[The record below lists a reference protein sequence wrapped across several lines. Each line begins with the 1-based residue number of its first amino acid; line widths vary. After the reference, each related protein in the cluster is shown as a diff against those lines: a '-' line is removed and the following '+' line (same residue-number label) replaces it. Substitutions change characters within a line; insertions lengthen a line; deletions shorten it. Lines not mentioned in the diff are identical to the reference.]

1 MCDFLK
7 NNQSMSIP
15 TSVTTRYSDDELKEF
30 KVVIDAKLDKARSQY
45 ASLKEQLKDITEN
58 NNDDFAK
65 DITDFSSIQTEV
77 EMLNNMANHQRKYIQ
92 DLENA
97 LIRINNKSYGICVV
111 SGELID
117 KKRLMAVPTTTK
129 SVTAKT
135 LSEMKDVQMPKER
148 SRGFDD
154 LEEAEEEKPARKAE
168 PKRPVIITKVIK
180 KPTSKAA
187 AEIDE
192 DDLDKIF
199 SELDVIKELDEAE
212 LGIDDEDDD
221 DSFTDDEDLD
231 MIADDEPEDYDDDED
246 ME

>member
-1 MCDFLK
+1 M
-7 NNQSMSIP
+7 NPS
-15 TSVTTRYSDDELKEF
+15 SVTTRYSDDDLKEF
-30 KVVIDAKLDKARSQY
+30 KIIIDSKLEKARSQY

-117 KKRLMAVPTTTK
+117 KKRLTAVPTTTK

-135 LSEMKDVQMPKER
+135 LSEMKDVQVPKER

-154 LEEAEEEKPARKAE
+154 LDDSDDDKPVKKAE
-168 PKRPVIITKVIK
+168 VKKPVIITKVIK
-180 KPTSKAA
+180 KPSASKAIV
-187 AEIDE
+187 ETDD

-199 SELDVIKELDEAE
+199 SELDVIKELDEAD
-212 LGIDDEDDD
+212 LGIDDEEV
-221 DSFTDDEDLD
+221 DSFDDDEDLD
-231 MIADDEPEDYDDDED
+231 MIADDEPEDYDDED

>member
-1 MCDFLK
+1 
-7 NNQSMSIP
+7 MSTP
-15 TSVTTRYSDDELKEF
+15 VNVTTRYSDDELKEF
-30 KVVIDAKLDKARSQY
+30 KDIIDNKLAKASEQY

-65 DITDFSSIQTEV
+65 DITDFSSIQSEL

-111 SGELID
+111 TGELIE
-117 KKRLMAVPTTTK
+117 KKRLLAVPTTTK
-129 SVTAKT
+129 SVVAKT
-135 LSEMKDVQMPKER
+135 QSEMKDVQVPKDR
-148 SRGFDD
+148 ARGFDD
-154 LEEAEEEKPARKAE
+154 IDEAEEDKPAKKAE

-180 KPTSKAA
+180 KSSATKAA
-187 AEIDE
+187 AEIDD

-212 LGIDDEDDD
+212 LGIDDGDDTSFD
-221 DSFTDDEDLD
+221 DEEDLD
-231 MIADDEPEDYDDDED
+231 MIADDEPEDYDDED
-246 ME
+246 M

>member
-1 MCDFLK
+1 
-7 NNQSMSIP
+7 MSLP
-15 TSVTTRYSDDELKEF
+15 SNVTSRYSDDDLKEF
-30 KVVIDAKLDKARSQY
+30 KLLIDDKLEKAKNQY

-111 SGELID
+111 TGELID

-135 LSEMKDVQMPKER
+135 QSEMKDVQVPKDR
-148 SRGFDD
+148 ARGFDD
-154 LEEAEEEKPARKAE
+154 IDDGDEEKPVKRAE
-168 PKRPVIITKVIK
+168 SKKPVIITKVIK
-180 KPTSKAA
+180 KPSSTSKAI
-187 AEIDE
+187 AEIDD

-212 LGIDDEDDD
+212 LGIDDDD
-221 DSFTDDEDLD
+221 DSFAEDEDLD
-231 MIADDEPEDYDDDED
+231 MIADDEPEDYEDDD

>member
-1 MCDFLK
+1 
-7 NNQSMSIP
+7 MSTP
-15 TSVTTRYSDDELKEF
+15 VNVTTRYSDDELKEF
-30 KVVIDAKLDKARSQY
+30 KDIIDNKLAKASEQY

-65 DITDFSSIQTEV
+65 DITDFSSIQSEL

-111 SGELID
+111 TGELIE
-117 KKRLMAVPTTTK
+117 KKRLLAVPTTTK
-129 SVTAKT
+129 SVVAKT
-135 LSEMKDVQMPKER
+135 QSEMKDVQVPKDR
-148 SRGFDD
+148 ARGFDD
-154 LEEAEEEKPARKAE
+154 IDEAEEDKPAKKAE

-180 KPTSKAA
+180 KSSATKAA
-187 AEIDE
+187 AEIED

-212 LGIDDEDDD
+212 LGIDDGDDTSFD
-221 DSFTDDEDLD
+221 DEEDLD
-231 MIADDEPEDYDDDED
+231 MIADDEPEDYDDED
-246 ME
+246 M

>member
-1 MCDFLK
+1 
-7 NNQSMSIP
+7 MSIQ

-30 KVVIDAKLDKARSQY
+30 KEILDSKLDKARNQY
-45 ASLKEQLKDITEN
+45 NSLKDQLKDITEN

-111 SGELID
+111 SGELIE

-148 SRGFDD
+148 ARGFDD
-154 LEEAEEEKPARKAE
+154 LDDSDDERPVRKSE
-168 PKRPVIITKVIK
+168 PKKPVIITKVIK
-180 KPTSKAA
+180 KPSAVKAA
-187 AEIDE
+187 AEIDD

-212 LGIDDEDDD
+212 LGLDDEEDDGF
-221 DSFTDDEDLD
+221 SDDEDLD
-231 MIADDEPEDYDDDED
+231 MIADDEPEDYDDED

>member
-1 MCDFLK
+1 
-7 NNQSMSIP
+7 MSVP
-15 TSVTTRYSDDELKEF
+15 SNVTTRYSDEDLQEF
-30 KVVIDAKLDKARSQY
+30 KSIIDKKLDKAKEQY
-45 ASLKEQLKDITEN
+45 QSLREQLKDITEN

-65 DITDFSSIQTEV
+65 DITDFSSLQSEV

-111 SGELID
+111 TGELID

-135 LSEMKDVQMPKER
+135 QSEMKDVMVVPKEKQ
-148 SRGFDD
+148 RGFDD
-154 LEEAEEEKPARKAE
+154 LDEEDDKPKSPAKAD
-168 PKRPVIITKVIK
+168 PKKPVIITKVIK
-180 KPTSKAA
+180 KSGTAKAVNPL
-187 AEIDE
+187 DD

-199 SELDVIKELDEAE
+199 SELDVIKELDDSE
-212 LGIDDEDDD
+212 LNIDDEDD
-221 DSFTDDEDLD
+221 SFTSDADDDDLD

>member
-1 MCDFLK
+1 MITPS
-7 NNQSMSIP
+7 N
-15 TSVTTRYSDDELKEF
+15 VTTRYSDEDLKEF
-30 KVVIDAKLDKARSQY
+30 KKLLEDKFEKAKSQY
-45 ASLKEQLKDITEN
+45 LSLKEQLKDITEN

-97 LIRINNKSYGICVV
+97 LIRINNKSYGICVTT
-111 SGELID
+111 GELID

-135 LSEMKDVQMPKER
+135 QSEMKDVQVPKDR
-148 SRGFDD
+148 MRGFDD
-154 LEEAEEEKPARKAE
+154 IDDGDDEKPVRKAE
-168 PKRPVIITKVIK
+168 PKKPVIITKVIK
-180 KPTSKAA
+180 KPSSASKASA
-187 AEIDE
+187 DIDD

-199 SELDVIKELDEAE
+199 SELDVIKELDEAD
-212 LGIDDEDDD
+212 LGIDEDDD
-221 DSFTDDEDLD
+221 SFSDDEDLD
-231 MIADDEPEDYDDDED
+231 MIADDEPEDYDDDD

>member
-1 MCDFLK
+1 
-7 NNQSMSIP
+7 MSIP
-15 TSVTTRYSDDELKEF
+15 TSVTTRYSDDDLKEF
-30 KVVIDAKLDKARSQY
+30 KDLLDSKLEKARSQY
-45 ASLKEQLKDITEN
+45 MSLKEQLKDITEN

-65 DITDFSSIQTEV
+65 DITDFSSIQSEI

-111 SGELID
+111 TGELID

-135 LSEMKDVQMPKER
+135 ISEMKDVQMPKDR

-154 LEEAEEEKPARKAE
+154 LEDADEEKPARKSE
-168 PKRPVIITKVIK
+168 PKKPVIITKVIK
-180 KPTSKAA
+180 KPTASKAV
-187 AEIDE
+187 AEIDD

-212 LGIDDEDDD
+212 LGLDDEDDD
-221 DSFTDDEDLD
+221 GFSDDEDLD
-231 MIADDEPEDYDDDED
+231 MIADDDPEDYDEED

>member
-1 MCDFLK
+1 
-7 NNQSMSIP
+7 MS
-15 TSVTTRYSDDELKEF
+15 SENVTVRYSDEDLAEF
-30 KVVIDAKLDKARSQY
+30 KAVIDSKLDKAMEQY
-45 ASLKEQLKDITEN
+45 QSLKEQLKDITEN
-58 NNDDFAK
+58 NTDDFAK
-65 DITDFSSIQTEV
+65 DITDFSSIQTEI

-117 KKRLMAVPTTTK
+117 KKRLLAVPTTTK

-135 LSEMKDVQMPKER
+135 QSEMKDKMIIPKEKL
-148 SRGFDD
+148 RGFDD
-154 LEEAEEEKPARKAE
+154 EMDMDDEKPVKKSE
-168 PKRPVIITKVIK
+168 PKSPVIITKVIK
-180 KPTSKAA
+180 KSTKAKPV
-187 AEIDE
+187 DPLDD

-212 LGIDDEDDD
+212 LNIEEDDHD
-221 DSFTDDEDLD
+221 VSYDSEEDLD
-231 MIADDEPEDYDDDED
+231 MIADEEEYDEED

>member
-1 MCDFLK
+1 
-7 NNQSMSIP
+7 MS
-15 TSVTTRYSDDELKEF
+15 SENVTVRYTDEDLNEF
-30 KVVIDAKLDKARSQY
+30 KAVIDSKLDKAMVQY
-45 ASLKEQLKDITEN
+45 QSLKEQLKDITEN
-58 NNDDFAK
+58 NTDDFAK
-65 DITDFSSIQTEV
+65 DITDFSSIQSEI

-117 KKRLMAVPTTTK
+117 KKRLLAVPTTTK

-135 LSEMKDVQMPKER
+135 QSEMKDKMMVPKEKL
-148 SRGFDD
+148 RGFDD
-154 LEEAEEEKPARKAE
+154 ELELDDEKPVKKSE
-168 PKRPVIITKVIK
+168 PKSPVIITKVIK
-180 KPTSKAA
+180 KSPATKTVNPL
-187 AEIDE
+187 DD

-212 LGIDDEDDD
+212 LNIEDDD
-221 DSFTDDEDLD
+221 EEVGYDSEEDLD
-231 MIADDEPEDYDDDED
+231 MIADDDSYDEDDD

>member
-1 MCDFLK
+1 
-7 NNQSMSIP
+7 MSIP
-15 TSVTTRYSDDELKEF
+15 TSVTTRYSDDELKDF
-30 KVVIDAKLDKARSQY
+30 KNTIDTKLEKARSQY

-65 DITDFSSIQTEV
+65 DITDFSSIQSEV

-129 SVTAKT
+129 SVSAKT
-135 LSEMKDVQMPKER
+135 ISEMKDIQMPKER

-154 LEEAEEEKPARKAE
+154 LDESDDDKPARKPE
-168 PKRPVIITKVIK
+168 PKKPVIITKVIK
-180 KPTSKAA
+180 KPSLNKVST
-187 AEIDE
+187 ELDE

-199 SELDVIKELDEAE
+199 SELDVIKELDEAD
-212 LGIDDEDDD
+212 LGLDDEDDD
-221 DSFTDDEDLD
+221 GFGDDEDLD
-231 MIADDEPEDYDDDED
+231 MIADDEPEDYDEADDE
-246 ME
+246 

>member
-1 MCDFLK
+1 
-7 NNQSMSIP
+7 MSTP
-15 TSVTTRYSDDELKEF
+15 VNVTTRYSDDELKEF
-30 KVVIDAKLDKARSQY
+30 KDIIDNKLAKASEQY

-65 DITDFSSIQTEV
+65 DITDFSSIQSEL

-111 SGELID
+111 TGELIE
-117 KKRLMAVPTTTK
+117 KKRLLAVPTTTK
-129 SVTAKT
+129 SVVAKT
-135 LSEMKDVQMPKER
+135 QSEMKDVQVPKDK

-154 LEEAEEEKPARKAE
+154 IDEAEDDKPAKKAE
-168 PKRPVIITKVIK
+168 PRRPVIITKVIK
-180 KPTSKAA
+180 KSSATKAA
-187 AEIDE
+187 AEIDD

-212 LGIDDEDDD
+212 LGIDDGDDTSFD
-221 DSFTDDEDLD
+221 DEEDLD
-231 MIADDEPEDYDDDED
+231 MIADDEPEDYDDED
-246 ME
+246 M

>member
-1 MCDFLK
+1 MRLLK
-7 NNQSMSIP
+7 KYFIMITPSN
-15 TSVTTRYSDDELKEF
+15 VTTRYSDEDLKEF
-30 KVVIDAKLDKARSQY
+30 KKLLEDKFEKAKSQY
-45 ASLKEQLKDITEN
+45 LSLKEQLKDITEN

-97 LIRINNKSYGICVV
+97 LIRINNKSYGICV
-111 SGELID
+111 STGELID

-135 LSEMKDVQMPKER
+135 QSEMKDVQVPKDR
-148 SRGFDD
+148 MRGFDD
-154 LEEAEEEKPARKAE
+154 IDDGDDEKPVRKAE
-168 PKRPVIITKVIK
+168 PKKPVIITKVIK
-180 KPTSKAA
+180 KPSATSKASA
-187 AEIDE
+187 DIDD

-199 SELDVIKELDEAE
+199 SELDVIKELDEAD
-212 LGIDDEDDD
+212 LGIDEDDD
-221 DSFTDDEDLD
+221 SFSDDEDLD
-231 MIADDEPEDYDDDED
+231 MIADDEPEDYDDDD

>member
-1 MCDFLK
+1 MSTP
-7 NNQSMSIP
+7 NNI
-15 TSVTTRYSDDELKEF
+15 TTRYSDDELKEF
-30 KVVIDAKLDKARSQY
+30 KFLIDSKLDKAREQY
-45 ASLKEQLKDITEN
+45 ISLKDQLKDITEN

-65 DITDFSSIQTEV
+65 DITDFSSIQSEL

-111 SGELID
+111 TGELID
-117 KKRLMAVPTTTK
+117 KKRLLAVPTTTK

-135 LSEMKDVQMPKER
+135 MSEMKDVQVPKDR

-154 LEEAEEEKPARKAE
+154 IDDGDEEKAPRKAE
-168 PKRPVIITKVIK
+168 PKKPVIITKVIK
-180 KPTSKAA
+180 KPSATKAV
-187 AEIDE
+187 AEIDD

-212 LGIDDEDDD
+212 LGLDDEDES
-221 DSFTDDEDLD
+221 SFDDDEDLD
-231 MIADDEPEDYDDDED
+231 MIADDEPEEFDDDD
-246 ME
+246 MD

>member
-1 MCDFLK
+1 
-7 NNQSMSIP
+7 MSIS
-15 TSVTTRYSDDELKEF
+15 TNVTTRYSDDELKEF
-30 KVVIDAKLDKARSQY
+30 KNIIDAKLEKARSQY

-77 EMLNNMANHQRKYIQ
+77 EMLNNMANHQRKYVQ

-135 LSEMKDVQMPKER
+135 MSEMKDIQMPKER

-154 LEEAEEEKPARKAE
+154 LEEVEDDKPARKAE
-168 PKRPVIITKVIK
+168 PKNQ
-180 KPTSKAA
+180 S
-187 AEIDE
+187 
-192 DDLDKIF
+192 L
-199 SELDVIKELDEAE
+199 
-212 LGIDDEDDD
+212 
-221 DSFTDDEDLD
+221 
-231 MIADDEPEDYDDDED
+231 
-246 ME
+246 